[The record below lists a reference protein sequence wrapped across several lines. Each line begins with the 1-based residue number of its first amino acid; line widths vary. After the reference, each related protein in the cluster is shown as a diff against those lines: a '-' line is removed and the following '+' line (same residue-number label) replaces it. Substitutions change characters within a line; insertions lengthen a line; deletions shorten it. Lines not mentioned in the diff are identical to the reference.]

1 MSLVRL
7 YKQTVCQESFRGF
20 DDLLTKNLD
29 EGGNFVDCA
38 ASIAIKLEGIMATI
52 ITRNIPDEI
61 KSALRIKVA
70 GNDRSMEEEVRDIV
84 RCAVLARAQAS
95 GLGSRITKRFAAE
108 DAVELV
114 LSKRSALPLI

>member
-1 MSLVRL
+1 
-7 YKQTVCQESFRGF
+7 
-20 DDLLTKNLD
+20 
-29 EGGNFVDCA
+29 
-38 ASIAIKLEGIMATI
+38 MATI